1 MVVLIRN
8 LQKRIVL
15 NIPLILQNANTLV
28 DILRINHFDVNLV
41 FVGKGFIKSLNLR
54 YRRRNVTTDVLAF
67 PYLQQRF
74 SRFQNLDFLTWG
86 RYHCSFHQLPK
97 PGVLPQMPLKPHE
110 YTLGDI
116 VLGTHKINEDCESD
130 GIELDT
136 YLPVIITHGL
146 CHLLGYTHETQ
157 DELDKMRNKEVEVLK
172 EFNRRTGFNS
182 VLVTPEKVELFRIPK
197 TPQEKKGIDVSLVE
211 E

>member
-67 PYLQQRF
+67 PYLQVR
-74 SRFQNLDFLTWG
+74 S
-86 RYHCSFHQLPK
+86 S
-97 PGVLPQMPLKPHE
+97 
-110 YTLGDI
+110 
-116 VLGTHKINEDCESD
+116 
-130 GIELDT
+130 
-136 YLPVIITHGL
+136 
-146 CHLLGYTHETQ
+146 
-157 DELDKMRNKEVEVLK
+157 
-172 EFNRRTGFNS
+172 
-182 VLVTPEKVELFRIPK
+182 
-197 TPQEKKGIDVSLVE
+197 KGKAPSSLW
-211 E
+211 

>member
-15 NIPLILQNANTLV
+15 NTPLILQNANTLV

-67 PYLQQRF
+67 PYLQ
-74 SRFQNLDFLTWG
+74 
-86 RYHCSFHQLPK
+86 LPK

-116 VLGTHKINEDCESD
+116 VLGTHKITEDCESD

-182 VLVTPEKVELFRIPK
+182 VPVTPEKVELFRIPK
-197 TPQEKKGIDVSLVE
+197 APQEKKGLDVSLVE

>member
-67 PYLQQRF
+67 PYLQVRSSKRKGPFFLVVTIKF
-74 SRFQNLDFLTWG
+74 SNVQCSHLMQLYMFCEWSQNFSIQIDLNSKDLLDDLAMEGKDFQKMVLSSFLNT
-86 RYHCSFHQLPK
+86 PK
-97 PGVLPQMPLKPHE
+97 KW
-110 YTLGDI
+110 
-116 VLGTHKINEDCESD
+116 
-130 GIELDT
+130 
-136 YLPVIITHGL
+136 
-146 CHLLGYTHETQ
+146 
-157 DELDKMRNKEVEVLK
+157 
-172 EFNRRTGFNS
+172 
-182 VLVTPEKVELFRIPK
+182 
-197 TPQEKKGIDVSLVE
+197 
-211 E
+211 